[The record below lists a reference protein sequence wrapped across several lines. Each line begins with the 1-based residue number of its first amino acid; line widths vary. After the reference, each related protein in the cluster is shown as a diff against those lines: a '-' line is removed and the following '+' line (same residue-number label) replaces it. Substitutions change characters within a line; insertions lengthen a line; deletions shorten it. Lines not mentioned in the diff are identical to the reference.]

1 MYSGCILRC
10 KSLAASEELLAYI
23 IIGCVVLAVIA
34 TVVRLALLGWG
45 IAALRDF
52 LKRRR
57 R

>member
-10 KSLAASEELLAYI
+10 KSLAASEELLTY